1 MSYIPII
8 LLLIIH
14 TPIHLSVQCTKTS
27 SPCECVDDEPCTLDC
42 TGEDNCKG
50 SGYTLRCH
58 PNQPCNLLCAG
69 TSACQDATLDA
80 NDATDVTIECT
91 TGTDACSSS
100 STEYNCG
107 SGDCTIQCDASGSCV
122 AIKLNTNSARSFTCT
137 GANCP
142 SHLQSLQYT
151 APPTYSPS
159 AEVVNCT
166 GTSSP
171 CACQDP
177 DKYCQLLC
185 LVDGDCQGPEYTLQC
200 KSDKAC
206 FITCGGTNTCQN
218 VNVDDNGATKVALTC
233 KDGDGVCAGTSTV
246 LHCGSG
252 DCILRCKST
261 GSCIDMTV
269 HTDSAASFEC
279 SGTECPPELIDLH
292 YTASPTDIPTTA
304 QPTTALPTS
313 APNTTPLPTT
323 VSVDDAPVNKE
334 EDDYVTMI
342 IIIAVCV
349 VGLGAICF
357 VIFCVFRWKKNKDD
371 SDDEEES
378 EGDME
383 TTGARGTIDYNA
395 TTNPTEPQ
403 RETRYS
409 MSNNPVAQPPTVSM
423 TNYNN
428 QYTQQGPV
436 HQPVQVTQ
444 SGPMYPQ
451 QLYSKANMMQNAP
464 SQAQYSNANMMQ
476 NAPSQQQYSNP
487 NMMQNG
493 PSQQQYSNPNMMQQ
507 APPQQQQQMNSQ
519 YANQLQPQQASNMN
533 QFAAQNA
540 QQIVA
545 SQVSQLSMNS
555 DGTDVSLYEKQ
566 AEYAQQEM
574 KEKEK
579 STRSILSA
587 NTDVSLYETQQ
598 RYSQQEQKELGQLD
612 EVQEVDTFASYQ
624 GAPEPARRM
633 SDATTATDVSLYET
647 QQQYLQEEME
657 EINERR
663 SVSKRK
669 SSRV

>member
-1 MSYIPII
+1 MSPSQSLLVWIY
-8 LLLIIH
+8 LLLQQSQSILSNKWNKTTGPNGEDIWKSTSWFQAGGVASYGTIKIGQIMEMEFDFRYMTRNNTPTAGAANNFFRIGH
-14 TPIHLSVQCTKTS
+14 TGSGGGCSEGTRYPSLWLAGNTEADRGPLLVSYTSGSQCDVSKTLWGYEQISKLDDTDIWTHITITIDWSNVTVDIYGGDKDNYTISWNRDLTIDAHLGNEVPIWFGSDGGYNIGTPKFRRIKITS
-27 SPCECVDDEPCTLDC
+27 SV
-42 TGEDNCKG
+42 
-50 SGYTLRCH
+50 
-58 PNQPCNLLCAG
+58 
-69 TSACQDATLDA
+69 
-80 NDATDVTIECT
+80 
-91 TGTDACSSS
+91 
-100 STEYNCG
+100 
-107 SGDCTIQCDASGSCV
+107 
-122 AIKLNTNSARSFTCT
+122 F
-137 GANCP
+137 
-142 SHLQSLQYT
+142 
-151 APPTYSPS
+151 
-159 AEVVNCT
+159 
-166 GTSSP
+166 
-171 CACQDP
+171 
-177 DKYCQLLC
+177 
-185 LVDGDCQGPEYTLQC
+185 
-200 KSDKAC
+200 
-206 FITCGGTNTCQN
+206 TNTFPPS
-218 VNVDDNGATKVALTC
+218 LT
-233 KDGDGVCAGTSTV
+233 
-246 LHCGSG
+246 
-252 DCILRCKST
+252 
-261 GSCIDMTV
+261 
-269 HTDSAASFEC
+269 
-279 SGTECPPELIDLH
+279 P
-292 YTASPTDIPTTA
+292 TA
-304 QPTTALPTS
+304 QPTTTLPTSGPTTALPTSGPITS

-487 NMMQNG
+487 NMMQ
-493 PSQQQYSNPNMMQQ
+493 Q